1 MSNAQGRRTFF
12 KSLLFSGT
20 FVGLAGRNSKA
31 GTGGK
36 AVDSHYDVLVCGG
49 GPGGVCAA
57 VAAARDGRKVL
68 MIEQYGFLGGM
79 ATAGLVE
86 PFMPYETGGKVIN
99 AGIFSEVCAGL
110 EKNNG
115 FGSELHKSATDSEVL
130 KMVELDLCLDA
141 GVDVLFHSFVFGATV
156 RKKRVREVRVAN
168 KAGEMRFSADVFV
181 DATGDGDIACFAGA
195 DWELGREQDGLTQPS
210 TMFFKMS
217 DVDTDRLLEAVRSRK
232 DTRSFKNL
240 TEKARALGEFPSP
253 REDTLWFQTPR
264 RDTIA
269 FNTTRLIKFDATDP
283 WDLTRMEIEGLRQ
296 VKGVAAFANKYI
308 PGFKNAYISQVAANV
323 GVRESRRVVCDHQ
336 ITKEDLLSCREFGDS
351 VARGCYPIDIHNPAG
366 SGTTIIELEEG
377 QSYCIPF
384 SSMTVKGFDNLIM
397 GCRAIWGTHEAHSA
411 YRVQPI
417 VMSIGHAAGAAAAM
431 ACASGLDFRK
441 VDVQALR
448 QKLAAQGAV
457 I

>member
-1 MSNAQGRRTFF
+1 MSSAQGRRTFF
-12 KSLLFSGT
+12 KSLVFSGA
-20 FVGLAGRNSKA
+20 FVGFAGRSSKA
-31 GTGGK
+31 GVSHT
-36 AVDSHYDVLVCGG
+36 AVNRHYDVIVCGG

-57 VAAARDGRKVL
+57 VAAAREGKKVL
-68 MIEQYGFLGGM
+68 LIEQYGFLGGM

-86 PFMPYETGGKVIN
+86 PFMPYETGGKLTN
-99 AGIFSEVCAGL
+99 AGIFSEVCGGL
-110 EKNNG
+110 KKNNG

-141 GVDVLFHSFVFGATV
+141 GVEILFHSFVFGATV
-156 RKKRVREVRVAN
+156 RRKRVREVRVAN
-168 KAGEMRFSADVFV
+168 KAGEMRFSAEVFV
-181 DATGDGDIACFAGA
+181 DATGDGDVACFTGA

-217 DVDTDRLLEAVRSRK
+217 DVDTDKLLKAVRSEK

-269 FNTTRLIKFDATDP
+269 FNTTRLIKFDATNP
-283 WDLTRMEIEGLRQ
+283 WHLTRMEIEGLRQ
-296 VKGVAAFANKYI
+296 VKGVAAFANKYL
-308 PGFKNAYISQVAANV
+308 PGFKKAYISQVAANV
-323 GVRESRRVVCDHQ
+323 GVRESRRVVCDYK
-336 ITKEDLLSCREFGDS
+336 ITKEDLLECRKFEDS

-366 SGTTIIELEEG
+366 SGTTIIGLEEG
-377 QSYCIPF
+377 ESYRIPYR
-384 SSMTVKGFDNLIM
+384 SMTVKGLDNLIM

-417 VMSIGHAAGAAAAM
+417 VMSIGHAAGVAAGM
-431 ACASGLDFRK
+431 ACESGCDFRK

-448 QKLAAQGAV
+448 SKLASQGAV
-457 I
+457 V